1 MLQDTDYLEVGI
13 WMDRT
18 DFSVYHIHNMASGEP
33 SYPLINL
40 PDGVDECGY
49 CISLHFWIFVCIGF
63 MCLLECK
70 HLALGSTRAQCNLLY
85 CFLSARLASG
95 SLSPLLRFSF

>member
-1 MLQDTDYLEVGI
+1 
-13 WMDRT
+13 
-18 DFSVYHIHNMASGEP
+18 MASGEP